1 MKTGLLFLP
10 DEWLPVIIVGLGLAL
25 ILGIVRA
32 GWAFSF
38 LAILLGTTLLSPFI
52 DSLMNSLPTRWLIL
66 IVLIVGFYLFRV
78 LLNLVLGKEGAGSF
92 MGHLAYD
99 LFSLPF
105 KALAGMIRLFLH
117 RRIR

>member
-52 DSLMNSLPTRWLIL
+52 DSLMNSLPTHLFIL
-66 IVLIVGFYLFRV
+66 LFIIIGFYLFRL
-78 LLNLVLGKEGAGSF
+78 LLNLVLGKEGAGAF
-92 MGHLAYD
+92 IGRLAYD
-99 LFSLPF
+99 LFLLPF
-105 KALAGMIRLFLH
+105 KGLAGLIRLILQ
-117 RRIR
+117 RRPR